1 MVNPVLQL
9 MIIEDEMLERKALK
23 FLINKYYKEKIQ
35 VCGEAFNGN
44 QAIEKALD
52 LRPDIVMAD
61 IRIPGMTGLE
71 ASQLIKTRL
80 PNTEILI
87 LTAYDDFQYAKR
99 AIHIGIND
107 YLLKSVSDE
116 EFCSAIDKIIEK
128 IHKKKENIEK
138 EKNLKKQIH
147 QLMPLLEKEM
157 LLKLILGEDLL
168 ENQLVEYKNIFNI
181 KSNHFI
187 CITFRGND
195 EGKDYEEILK
205 TIKNKLR
212 FVSREVLGSV
222 YLKNMVFLLFHNNLQ
237 ELIDN
242 KNIMASIK
250 EIRYQVEEKFQFQLY
265 FGIGS
270 PYKDTSK
277 LYNSYREAKSMMEK
291 QMEEVQYEKNETV
304 EQDILNTVYEK
315 EMIIFEKLL
324 NEDLIGANREFENIL
339 DYVTANTTSNED
351 LSIEKY
357 IQQFCLIINRNIIQF
372 FGKALVSLE
381 VQKMEREIQKLKE
394 TTEIKEY
401 IKNLLTEVVFAI
413 SEYKKDGN
421 TRAIESAKE
430 YVREN
435 YMKDIS
441 LNDVADYIELS
452 SYYLS
457 RLFKK
462 VEGENFKDYLIKTRM
477 EKAKQLLRDE
487 RKSIKETALEVG
499 YEDPNYFSRAFKKYV
514 GIPATEYA
522 KL

>member
-1 MVNPVLQL
+1 MLQL
-9 MIIEDEMLERKALK
+9 MIIEDEMIERKALK
-23 FLINKYYKEKIQ
+23 FLINKYYKDKIQ
-35 VCGEAFNGN
+35 VCGEASNGN
-44 QAIEKALD
+44 QAIEKALN

-61 IRIPGMTGLE
+61 IRIPGITGLE
-71 ASQLIKTRL
+71 ASHLIKTRL

-87 LTAYDDFQYAKR
+87 LTAYDDFEYAKK

-107 YLLKSVSDE
+107 YLLKPVSDE
-116 EFCSAIDKIIEK
+116 EFCGAMDKIIEK
-128 IHKKKENIEK
+128 VNVKKENVEK
-138 EKNLKKQIH
+138 ERSLRKQIN

-157 LLKLILGEDLL
+157 ILKLILGEDLSA
-168 ENQLVEYKNIFNI
+168 NQLEEYKNIFNV

-187 CITFRGND
+187 CIIFRGSEED
-195 EGKDYEEILK
+195 EDYEEILK
-205 TIKNKLR
+205 VIKNKLK
-212 FVSREVLGSV
+212 FVSRETLGSL
-222 YLKNMVFLLFHNNLQ
+222 YLKNMVFLLFHNHLQ
-237 ELIDN
+237 ELINN
-242 KNIMASIK
+242 KNLIASIK

-270 PYKDTSK
+270 SHEDTSK
-277 LYNSYREAKSMMEK
+277 LYNSYREAKSTMEK
-291 QMEEVQYEKNETV
+291 QMEEVDHDKNELV
-304 EQDILNTVYEK
+304 DKDLLNIVYEK

-324 NEDLIGANREFENIL
+324 NEDLIGAVNEFENIL
-339 DYVTANTTSNED
+339 DYVTTNTTNNKN

-357 IQQFCLIINRNIIQF
+357 IQQFCLIINRNIIHF

-381 VQKMEREIQKLKE
+381 IQKMEREIQELKE

-401 IKNLLTEVVFAI
+401 IKNLLKEVVFAI
-413 SEYKKDGN
+413 SQYKTDSN
-421 TRAIESAKE
+421 TRAIESVKK

-462 VEGENFKDYLIKTRM
+462 IEGENFKDYLIKTRM
-477 EKAKQLLRDE
+477 EKAKQLLREE